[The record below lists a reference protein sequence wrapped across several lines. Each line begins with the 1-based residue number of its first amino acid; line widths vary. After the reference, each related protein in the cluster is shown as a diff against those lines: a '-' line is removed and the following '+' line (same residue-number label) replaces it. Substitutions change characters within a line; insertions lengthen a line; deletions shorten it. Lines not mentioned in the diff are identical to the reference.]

1 MYTSLT
7 SPGECAPCLFT
18 FFYHRDNSELIATMI
33 PILQSLRLIC
43 YTFYKNL
50 LWIFIT
56 HPWIEING
64 HLARQLISLTRE
76 KKRQQR
82 TTWFGGHW
90 LVHNYI
96 HSADF
101 LFVFRGSV
109 SQARG
114 TIKWL
119 QFYANQQLA
128 QEIYN
133 SFLINSKRF
142 FNISQR

>member
-1 MYTSLT
+1 
-7 SPGECAPCLFT
+7 
-18 FFYHRDNSELIATMI
+18 MI

-64 HLARQLISLTRE
+64 HFARPIISLTRE

-96 HSADF
+96 HSANF

-109 SQARG
+109 
-114 TIKWL
+114 
-119 QFYANQQLA
+119 
-128 QEIYN
+128 IYPKLEEPLN
-133 SFLINSKRF
+133 DYSFTLINNLPKKITIVSLIFHNGNVSFIFLKILF
-142 FNISQR
+142 LKFQIDLTS

>member
-18 FFYHRDNSELIATMI
+18 FFYHRDYSELIATMI

-43 YTFYKNL
+43 HTFYKNL

-82 TTWFGGHW
+82 TTWFGGRW

-109 SQARG
+109 
-114 TIKWL
+114 
-119 QFYANQQLA
+119 
-128 QEIYN
+128 IYPKLEEPLN
-133 SFLINSKRF
+133 DYSFTLINNFPKKITIVS
-142 FNISQR
+142 